1 MFLNDANLAQL
12 SDAKEDIM
20 KLWIDGVY
28 IGASYVAAGLMA
40 ACQCPE
46 YLKKKFKRDVDTE
59 LPGVRFDI
67 EAGDNSLR
75 VRTTL
80 AKEITGFTNSI
91 KDDINRKNF
100 GFVFSSENAE
110 FEGQNITDIMVYKA
124 RNLLYDPE
132 YGVYEPIYKTQ
143 VTTYIERILR
153 HATGDFKQDNIVKFF
168 STNPSS
174 QKSQW
179 LSKRDKVNAIIGEGD
194 DINYIIDEQN
204 GICTLDIT
212 FNGNIKNLEIEI
224 NRLTSTAHI

>member
-1 MFLNDANLAQL
+1 M
-12 SDAKEDIM
+12 
-20 KLWIDGVY
+20 Y
-28 IGASYVAAGLMA
+28 
-40 ACQCPE
+40 
-46 YLKKKFKRDVDTE
+46 DT
-59 LPGVRFDI
+59 
-67 EAGDNSLR
+67 
-75 VRTTL
+75 
-80 AKEITGFTNSI
+80 
-91 KDDINRKNF
+91 
-100 GFVFSSENAE
+100 
-110 FEGQNITDIMVYKA
+110 
-124 RNLLYDPE
+124 E

-224 NRLTSTAHI
+224 NRLTSTAHV